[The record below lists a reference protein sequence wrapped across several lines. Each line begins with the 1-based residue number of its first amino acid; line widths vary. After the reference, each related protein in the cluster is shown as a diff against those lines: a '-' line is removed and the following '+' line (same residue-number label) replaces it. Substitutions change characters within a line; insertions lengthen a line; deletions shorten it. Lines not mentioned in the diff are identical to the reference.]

1 MNYKI
6 LNTAK
11 LPYLVVFPKEFT
23 EEKKYPVIIFL
34 HGAGTRGVSFDKLIS
49 NQYFEI
55 TQEYANFPFITVAP
69 LCYENSWFDMLHLLK
84 ELVRDIVESDFC
96 DSGKVY
102 LLGNSMG
109 GYMTWQLAMS
119 IPEYFAAIVPICGG
133 GMYWNAERLM
143 NVPVWAFHGEKDCV
157 VFPEESKKMV
167 DAVNKCGGNAK
178 LTIYPDAGHNSWG
191 ETYHNYEVFEWL
203 LKNELKITDKQVER
217 FYDNKVY
224 G

>member
-6 LNTAK
+6 FK
-11 LPYLVVFPKEFT
+11 SEELPYLITYPAEYDISKEN
-23 EEKKYPVIIFL
+23 PVIIFL
-34 HGAGTRGVSFDKLIS
+34 HGAGTRGGSFDKLIS

-55 TQEYANFPFITVAP
+55 TQKYENFPFVTVAP
-69 LCYENSWFDMLHLLK
+69 LCCENSWFDVLHLLK
-84 ELVRDIVESDFC
+84 DLVRKIAGAEFSDRR
-96 DSGKVY
+96 KIY

-119 IPEYFAAIVPICGG
+119 MPEYFAAIVPICGG
-133 GMYWNAERLM
+133 GMYWNAERLV
-143 NVPVWAFHGEKDCV
+143 NVPVWAFHGKKDCV

-178 LTIYPDAGHNSWG
+178 LTVYPDAGHNSWG
-191 ETYHNYEVFEWL
+191 ETYRNYEVFEWL
-203 LKNELKITDKQVER
+203 LKNELKRTDKLVER